1 MVGRFLAERYFVLFK
16 AKPAAQYFYGN
27 GFDEARF
34 NTKVGK
40 FKKLL
45 GGFNK
50 TIFN

>member
-1 MVGRFLAERYFVLFK
+1 MVGRFLAESYFVLFK
-16 AKPAAQYFYGN
+16 AKPDGN
-27 GFDEARF
+27 SFDEARF